1 MKSLKEREKIEEN
14 EGIIEKKKS
23 KNRDKF
29 WNIVKGIGII
39 SIVIGHVTINDIKEF
54 VYTYHLIIFFFVA
67 AYFYNE
73 KKYGD
78 EPFKNVGQR
87 IKSTWTKY
95 VFYAMILILSHNLFV
110 EYHFYEPQIVKYN
123 NFNEIIVPL
132 LNTITFK
139 CSEMFGGA
147 LWFVPTLLIT
157 ISLFGGIVYI
167 SRNFSKRACAK
178 IKKNKEKIEKYIK
191 YIFILILTILFGI
204 LGVFLNENQLSLSY
218 HIHTSFLVIPICTL
232 GYFTREYIDKIKKIK
247 RWYVLIP
254 IMILSTEILIYVI
267 KQGMKIELSKEMIIN
282 GYMFYIV
289 SFVGVCFCLS
299 LAGII
304 EKIPIIKTIIELL
317 GKHSFAI
324 MALHFACAKGVDVI
338 YSKIIGETNPEV
350 ISKWVTSYPEKLW
363 ILYVFI
369 GCIIPLMFSM
379 ILEKL
384 KRIGEKNGEH

>member
-1 MKSLKEREKIEEN
+1 
-14 EGIIEKKKS
+14 
-23 KNRDKF
+23 
-29 WNIVKGIGII
+29 
-39 SIVIGHVTINDIKEF
+39 
-54 VYTYHLIIFFFVA
+54 
-67 AYFYNE
+67 
-73 KKYGD
+73 
-78 EPFKNVGQR
+78 
-87 IKSTWTKY
+87 
-95 VFYAMILILSHNLFV
+95 
-110 EYHFYEPQIVKYN
+110 
-123 NFNEIIVPL
+123 
-132 LNTITFK
+132 
-139 CSEMFGGA
+139 MFGGA